1 MKKYLS
7 IFIVIVFGLVL
18 TGCLPNTQKVDQKDE
33 MKAEEVS
40 EDDSLEV
47 IEEELD
53 DTELEEFETELDA
66 LDEEINQ
73 L

>member
-1 MKKYLS
+1 MKKNISLLM
-7 IFIVIVFGLVL
+7 VVVLGLML
-18 TGCLPNTQKVDQKDE
+18 TGCLPKKMSEKQMESKMV
-33 MKAEEVS
+33 EEVS

-47 IEEELD
+47 IEEELN
-53 DTELEEFETELDA
+53 DTELEEFEAELDA

>member
-1 MKKYLS
+1 MKKIL
-7 IFIVIVFGLVL
+7 LVL
-18 TGCLPNTQKVDQKDE
+18 LLAVLSFSLSGCYKKDVSKE
-33 MKAEEVS
+33 AETKMTVLS

-53 DTELEEFETELDA
+53 DTELAEFEAELDA

>member
-1 MKKYLS
+1 MKK
-7 IFIVIVFGLVL
+7 IFLVL
-18 TGCLPNTQKVDQKDE
+18 LLTVFSFSLSGCYKKDVNKEAETE
-33 MKAEEVS
+33 MPALS

-53 DTELEEFETELDA
+53 DTELEEFEAELDA

>member
-1 MKKYLS
+1 MKNVLS
-7 IFIVIVFGLVL
+7 LILVFILGVVL
-18 TGCLPNTQKVDQKDE
+18 TGCLPKKISEDKSEETQV
-33 MKAEEVS
+33 EEVS

-47 IEEELD
+47 IEEEIE
-53 DTELEEFETELDA
+53 DTELEEFEAELDA

>member
-1 MKKYLS
+1 MKKILLL
-7 IFIVIVFGLVL
+7 GLVAVLSFSL
-18 TGCLPNTQKVDQKDE
+18 TGCFKKTDVKTETGTE
-33 MKAEEVS
+33 MPALT

-47 IEEELD
+47 IEEELN
-53 DTELEEFETELDA
+53 DTELEEFEAELDA

>member
-1 MKKYLS
+1 MKKLLL
-7 IFIVIVFGLVL
+7 VFLVL
-18 TGCLPNTQKVDQKDE
+18 ILGFSLSGCFKKTDLTKEEASTE
-33 MKAEEVS
+33 MPAAT
-40 EDDSLEV
+40 EDDSLQM

-53 DTELEEFETELDA
+53 DTELEEFEAELDG